1 MVPLD
6 HLWASDRLVLLLK
19 LWHGDTFRCSLLP
32 WLPLLPQ
39 QQPNSEFQLSS
50 CPKIFYSINL
60 ATAHRHCEVEN
71 RQGTEQQ
78 KKVRF
83 ASRGNGR
90 RSTQQTALH
99 SDTEHDSCQHC
110 LSLHLD
116 QLSDDE
122 ERVDSLYSSSPYAG
136 NEVGLQKQG
145 HKSKFG
151 PGLQRGSISRNPWL
165 PALWPLSPPRPA
177 GKFSSSPPS

>member
-1 MVPLD
+1 M
-6 HLWASDRLVLLLK
+6 
-19 LWHGDTFRCSLLP
+19 
-32 WLPLLPQ
+32 
-39 QQPNSEFQLSS
+39 
-50 CPKIFYSINL
+50 YSINL

-83 ASRGNGR
+83 ASGGNRR

-122 ERVDSLYSSSPYAG
+122 ERVDSFLIPHSLTQGMRWDFRSKGINQNSNLACREVQSLEIHGCQRFGRSP
-136 NEVGLQKQG
+136 
-145 HKSKFG
+145 H
-151 PGLQRGSISRNPWL
+151 
-165 PALWPLSPPRPA
+165 
-177 GKFSSSPPS
+177 